1 MTKKIRLM
9 DESTISTDAAKAE
22 ITDAK
27 HTIAVNEL
35 TIKQFMKY
43 LEAIDWK
50 LWEMLK
56 IMKAEQDDD
65 LEDELKIDE
74 DNLPG

>member
-9 DESTISTDAAKAE
+9 DEEAKTSESGTANPNAPV
-22 ITDAK
+22 DG
-27 HTIAVNEL
+27 AVADDVYK
-35 TIKQFMKY
+35 KQLMKY

-56 IMKAEQDDD
+56 LMKADRE
-65 LEDELKIDE
+65 EK
-74 DNLPG
+74 

>member
-9 DESTISTDAAKAE
+9 DESTVSTDAAKVE
-22 ITDAK
+22 ITDVK
-27 HTIAVNEL
+27 HTNAVNEL
-35 TIKQFMKY
+35 TIKQLMKY

-56 IMKAEQDDD
+56 IMKAEQDDN
-65 LEDELKIDE
+65 LEDDIKIDE

>member
-9 DESTISTDAAKAE
+9 NEEGTDTLKKE
-22 ITDAK
+22 IPAT
-27 HTIAVNEL
+27 TSSIVNDL
-35 TIKQFMKY
+35 TVKQLMKY

-56 IMKAEQDDD
+56 LMKAEQDDD
-65 LEDELKIDE
+65 MEDEIKIDE

>member
-9 DESTISTDAAKAE
+9 NEEGTDTLKKE
-22 ITDAK
+22 IPAT
-27 HTIAVNEL
+27 TSSIVNDL
-35 TIKQFMKY
+35 TVKQLMKY

-56 IMKAEQDDD
+56 IMKAEHDEELDEADSADD
-65 LEDELKIDE
+65 